1 MPNIPELLAPA
12 GSMACVRAAV
22 AGGCDAVYFGG
33 RSFSARSLAENFD
46 DRALAEAIDYCH
58 LRGVKVYITV
68 NTLYLADELPAVF
81 RFMDNMYRAG
91 ADAFIIQDA
100 GTAAEARRLF
110 PDIKLHASTQMT
122 SNTLEDVLALAD
134 LGFDRVVL
142 NRELSLEEIKHI
154 TDNAPIEA
162 ETFVHGALCVSYSGR
177 CLMSSFIGKRSG
189 NRGRC
194 AQPCRKKYTLLKGG
208 VPAAEGYLLSPKDL
222 SSLPYLGEVIAS
234 GTACLKIEGRMKNPE
249 YVAQVTRA
257 YRDALD
263 KLAAGENAA
272 PDADTLRR
280 VAQVFNRGG
289 FTEGYAK
296 HYAGADM
303 MSHLAPKPIGTRI
316 GRVVGVDK
324 KRGFIRVFTE
334 RDLTPGDGIEVWT
347 KEEPHAGAS
356 VSRAAAAGSV
366 AEIAVT
372 GAIANNDPV
381 YLSYDKKLADELKT
395 VHERDTRKINLTGGI
410 TARPGEPMRLR
421 LAYEAMGIT
430 AEAEGAVPEAA
441 QKLPMDEAAFAER
454 LSKTGGTP
462 FTVTFAD
469 NNIADGLFVQAAALN
484 ELRRAATDD
493 MADKIVKH
501 YKRAPGE
508 RLRLAKPKRY
518 ETGEKLLTAL
528 VRNPAQF
535 NGVAN
540 SDHVARVYVEVTGDF
555 MTSLVK
561 YVKVCKARELSLFA
575 ALPAFPGADF
585 AETLHTLEASGIDG
599 YLVRSHGVL
608 RMLAASQKEIALDDT
623 FQIANPLTYAL
634 LADEAVSVALSPEI
648 GFDAVNAWA
657 DERAEI
663 TIHGRPVLMTTRQC
677 PVGSFAGGRA
687 DGRFCRLKGRLAAY
701 SLQDATGVS
710 FPVLQNCEEC
720 FAYICNDRP
729 VFLLNKAK
737 DILACAAGHIRLAFT
752 TETANEAYDICEAY
766 AAALSG
772 ETTAAV
778 RALTQR
784 AKDEGFTYG
793 YAFTGFD
800 EENRTTPARSA
811 TPPREGN
818 ER

>member
-1 MPNIPELLAPA
+1 MPYIPELLAPA
-12 GSMACVRAAV
+12 GNFACVRAAV

-33 RSFSARSLAENFD
+33 RSFSARNLAENFD
-46 DRALAEAIDYCH
+46 TAALIEAIDYCH

-81 RFMDNMYRAG
+81 RFMDSMYRAG
-91 ADAFIIQDA
+91 ADAFIVQDA

-110 PDIKLHASTQMT
+110 PQIKLHASTQMT
-122 SNTLEDVLALAD
+122 SNSLEDVLAMAA

-142 NRELSLEEIKHI
+142 NRELSLEETKHI
-154 TDNAPIEA
+154 SDNAPIEV

-222 SSLPYLGEVIAS
+222 SSLPYLDEVIAS
-234 GTACLKIEGRMKNPE
+234 GTACLKIEGRMKSPE
-249 YVAQVTRA
+249 YVTQVTRA

-263 KLAAGENAA
+263 KLAANDTTP
-272 PDADTLRR
+272 PDADTFRR

-296 HYAGADM
+296 HYAGAEM
-303 MSHLAPKPIGTRI
+303 MSHLVPKPIGTKI

-334 RDLTPGDGIEVWT
+334 RDLTPGDGIEIWT

-356 VSRAAAAGSV
+356 VSRAASAGTV
-366 AEIAVT
+366 AEIAVD
-372 GAIANNDPV
+372 GNIANNDPV
-381 YLSYDKKLADELKT
+381 YLSYDKKLADELKAI
-395 VHERDTRKINLTGGI
+395 HERDTRKIELSGSI
-410 TARPGEPMRLR
+410 TARHGEPMRLR
-421 LAYEAMGIT
+421 LTYGALGIT
-430 AEAEGAVPEAA
+430 IEVEGAVPEAA
-441 QKLPMDEAAFAER
+441 QKLPMDEAAFVER
-454 LSKTGGTP
+454 LSKTGGTT

-469 NNIADGLFVQAAALN
+469 NAIADGLFVQAAALN
-484 ELRRAATDD
+484 ELRRTATDD
-493 MADKIVKH
+493 MTDKIVKH
-501 YKRAPGE
+501 FKREPGE
-508 RLRLAKPKRY
+508 RLRLQKPKRY
-518 ETGEKLLTAL
+518 EAGEKLLTAL

-540 SDHVARVYVEVTGDF
+540 SDHVARVYAEVNGDF
-555 MTSLVK
+555 LTSLVK
-561 YVKVCKARELSLFA
+561 YVKVCKARELTLFA

-585 AETLHTLEASGIDG
+585 SETLKTLETSGIDG

-608 RMLAASQKEIALDDT
+608 RLLAETQKEIALDDT
-623 FQIANPLTYAL
+623 FQIANPLTYTL

-648 GFDAVNAWA
+648 GFDAMNTWA

-677 PVGSFAGGRA
+677 PVGNFAGGRA

-729 VFLLNKAK
+729 VFLLTKAK

-778 RALTQR
+778 RALVQK

-800 EENRTTPARSA
+800 ESKNTPSK
-811 TPPREGN
+811 EGN
-818 ER
+818 